1 MLKLTNK
8 QQGFT
13 IVELLI
19 VIVIIGILAAI
30 SIVAYNG
37 VQDKARVAIVHS
49 DLSNAKKA
57 LMANNAEKGNYPSSL
72 TELTAAGI
80 KISSRKNYE
89 VRPSYNNFYYCL
101 DRITNEFSLGVRA
114 NVGAN
119 PSYYISSTKDITPQ
133 SGIISHGT
141 TCSFAGIAYSSPD
154 TYLEAGFNTSGNPS
168 SWLTVGS

>member
-57 LMANNAEKGNYPSSL
+57 LMAYNAEKGNYPSN
-72 TELTAAGI
+72 TAELTAAGV
-80 KISSRKNYE
+80 KISSTKNYE

-101 DRITNEFSLGVRA
+101 DRITNEFSLGARA
-114 NVGAN
+114 NVGSN

-133 SGIISHGT
+133 SGIINHGI
-141 TCSFAGIAYSSPD
+141 TCFFAGIAYSSPD
-154 TYLEAGFNTSGNPS
+154 IYLAAGLDVSGAPFG
-168 SWLTVGS
+168 WLTVGN